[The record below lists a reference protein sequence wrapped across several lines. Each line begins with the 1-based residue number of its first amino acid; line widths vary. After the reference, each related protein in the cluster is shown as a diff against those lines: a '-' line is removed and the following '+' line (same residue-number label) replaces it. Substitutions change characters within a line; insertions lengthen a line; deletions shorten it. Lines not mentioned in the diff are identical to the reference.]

1 MVFEIGNVII
11 ILDDIIQS
19 YTLYILSRGGI
30 YKNGRY
36 KNMKK
41 ALSIV
46 LASAMA
52 VSLTACGGSGKTETT
67 AAAGETAKAEETKA
81 EEKADQAA
89 ASDLDA
95 LDPVTLTLYSPG
107 NENSV
112 PTKTILEY
120 KKLVEEASGGKI
132 TLDAHHSGELGNDA
146 EALQS
151 VRMGTIDIIF
161 AGTSGYTEFYDK
173 AKILD
178 LPFLFET
185 AEDAYE
191 IVNGEIG
198 EKIFADLP
206 SVGLVYLSEGDNGMR
221 QISTTNRPVHTAAD
235 VEGLKL
241 RVPTSQMYLDCW
253 ETLGA
258 NPVALA
264 LNELAIALSNGTAE
278 GQDNATY
285 HLVANATYDDIK
297 YFSFINYMWM
307 GCTMAANTDSW
318 EKLPVEYQEILKEQ
332 AKVAAKYSFDT
343 IAEDNES
350 ATQTLK
356 DAGVEFDEEPDIQ
369 SFKDKLGG
377 KDYYQRYA
385 NESWFDQEILDAIL
399 K

>member
-1 MVFEIGNVII
+1 
-11 ILDDIIQS
+11 
-19 YTLYILSRGGI
+19 
-30 YKNGRY
+30 
-36 KNMKK
+36 MKK
-41 ALSIV
+41 ILSIV
-46 LASAMA
+46 LASTMA
-52 VSLTACGGSGKTETT
+52 LSLAGCGGSGKTETAAATT
-67 AAAGETAKAEETKA
+67 AAAA
-81 EEKADQAA
+81 AA
-89 ASDLDA
+89 ASEKGSDAAEAAASGLDA
-95 LDPVTLTLYSPG
+95 LDPVTLTVYSPG

-151 VRMGTIDIIF
+151 TRMGTIDIIF

-178 LPFLFET
+178 LPFLFDT
-185 AEDAYE
+185 SEDAYE

-206 SVGLVYLSEGDNGMR
+206 STGLIYLSEGDNGMR
-221 QISTTNRPVHTAAD
+221 HISTTNRPVHTAAD

-307 GCTMAANTDSW
+307 GCTMAANADSW
-318 EKLPVEYQEILKEQ
+318 NKLPAEYQAILKEQ
-332 AKVAAKYSFDT
+332 AKAAAKYSFDT
-343 IAEDNES
+343 IAADNEA

-356 DAGVEFDEEPDIQ
+356 EAGVEFDEAPDIQ

-377 KDYYQRYA
+377 KEYYERYA
-385 NESWFDQEILDAIL
+385 NESWFDQDILDAIL
-399 K
+399 GN

>member
-1 MVFEIGNVII
+1 
-11 ILDDIIQS
+11 
-19 YTLYILSRGGI
+19 
-30 YKNGRY
+30 
-36 KNMKK
+36 MKK
-41 ALSIV
+41 QVAL
-46 LASAMA
+46 LAAA
-52 VSLTACGGSGKTETT
+52 ALSLTAFTNVAC
-67 AAAGETAKAEETKA
+67 AE
-81 EEKADQAA
+81 
-89 ASDLDA
+89 DLSS
-95 LDPVTLTLYSPG
+95 LDPVTLTIYSPG

-112 PTKTILEY
+112 PTKTIIEY
-120 KKLVEEASGGKI
+120 ARLVEEASDGQI
-132 TLDAHHSGELGNDA
+132 TLDVHHSGELGNDA

-151 VRMGTIDIIF
+151 ARMGTIDLIF
-161 AGTSGYTEFYDK
+161 AGTSGFTEFYEN

-178 LPFLFET
+178 LPFLFDS
-185 AEDAYE
+185 AEEAYE
-191 IVNGEIG
+191 VVNGEIG

-206 SVGLVYLSEGDNGMR
+206 DAGLVYLSEGDNGMR
-221 QISTTNRPVHTAAD
+221 QISTTNKPVHEAAD

-297 YFSFINYMWM
+297 HFSFINYMWM
-307 GCTMAANTDSW
+307 GCTMAANQDAWNS
-318 EKLPVEYQEILKEQ
+318 LPEEYQAILKEQ
-332 AKVAAKYSFDT
+332 AVAAAKYSFDT
-343 IAEDNES
+343 IAEDNET

-377 KDYYQRYA
+377 EEYYQRYA
-385 NESWFDQEILDAIL
+385 EEAWFNQEILDEIL
-399 K
+399 AH

>member
-1 MVFEIGNVII
+1 M
-11 ILDDIIQS
+11 
-19 YTLYILSRGGI
+19 R
-30 YKNGRY
+30 R
-36 KNMKK
+36 

-52 VSLTACGGSGKTETT
+52 VSLTACGGSGKTET
-67 AAAGETAKAEETKA
+67 AAASSESAKTEESSAEAKSE
-81 EEKADQAA
+81 

-95 LDPVTLTLYSPG
+95 LDPVTLTIYSPG

-151 VRMGTIDIIF
+151 ARMGTIDIIF
-161 AGTSGYTEFYDK
+161 AGTSGFTEFYDK

-191 IVNGEIG
+191 IVNSDIG

-206 SVGLVYLSEGDNGMR
+206 STGLVYLSEGDNGMR

-307 GCTMAANTDSW
+307 GCTMAANADSW
-318 EKLPVEYQEILKEQ
+318 EKLPVEYQDILKEQ

-343 IAEDNES
+343 IAADNET
-350 ATQTLK
+350 ATQVLK

-377 KDYYQRYA
+377 KEYYQRYA

>member
-1 MVFEIGNVII
+1 
-11 ILDDIIQS
+11 
-19 YTLYILSRGGI
+19 
-30 YKNGRY
+30 
-36 KNMKK
+36 MKK
-41 ALSIV
+41 HVALLAAAALSV
-46 LASAMA
+46 
-52 VSLTACGGSGKTETT
+52 TAFSSVAC
-67 AAAGETAKAEETKA
+67 AE
-81 EEKADQAA
+81 
-89 ASDLDA
+89 DLSS
-95 LDPVTLTLYSPG
+95 LDPVTLTIYSPG

-112 PTKTILEY
+112 PTKTIIEY
-120 KKLVEEASGGKI
+120 ASLVEEASGGQI
-132 TLDAHHSGELGNDA
+132 TLDVHHSGELGNDA

-161 AGTSGYTEFYDK
+161 AGTSGFTEFYED

-178 LPFLFET
+178 LPFLFDS
-185 AEDAYE
+185 AEQAYE

-198 EKIFADLP
+198 EEIFANL
-206 SVGLVYLSEGDNGMR
+206 SEVGLVYLSEGDNGMR
-221 QISTTNRPVHTAAD
+221 HISTTNRAIHTADD

-264 LNELAIALSNGTAE
+264 LNELAIALANGTAE

-307 GCTMAANTDSW
+307 GCTMAANQDSW
-318 EKLPVEYQEILKEQ
+318 DKLPEEYQAILKDQ
-332 AKVAAKYSFDT
+332 AVVAAKYSFDT
-343 IAEDNES
+343 IAEDNEV

-356 DAGVEFDEEPDIQ
+356 DAGVEFDENPDIQ

-377 KDYYQRYA
+377 EEYYQRYA
-385 NESWFDQEILDAIL
+385 EESWFNQEILDQIL
-399 K
+399 AY

>member
-1 MVFEIGNVII
+1 
-11 ILDDIIQS
+11 
-19 YTLYILSRGGI
+19 
-30 YKNGRY
+30 
-36 KNMKK
+36 MKK
-41 ALSIV
+41 MLSLALSASMV
-46 LASAMA
+46 L
-52 VSLTACGGSGKTETT
+52 SLAACGGSGKTETT
-67 AAAGETAKAEETKA
+67 AAPAPAATEAASEAASEAGSEAGTE
-81 EEKADQAA
+81 AA
-89 ASDLDA
+89 ASALDA
-95 LDPVTLTLYSPG
+95 LDPVTLTIYSPG

-151 VRMGTIDIIF
+151 ARMGTIDIIF
-161 AGTSGYTEFYDK
+161 AGTSGFTEFYDK

-178 LPFLFET
+178 LPFLFDS
-185 AEDAYE
+185 AEQAYE
-191 IVNGEIG
+191 VVNGEIG

-206 SVGLVYLSEGDNGMR
+206 STGLIYLAEGDNGMR
-221 QISTTNRPVHTAAD
+221 HISTTNRPVHTAAD

-253 ETLGA
+253 EALGA

-307 GCTMAANTDSW
+307 GCTMAANSDSW
-318 EKLPVEYQEILKEQ
+318 DKLPAEYQEILKEQ
-332 AKVAAKYSFDT
+332 AKAAAKYSFDT
-343 IAEDNES
+343 IAEDNQA
-350 ATQTLK
+350 ATETLK
-356 DAGVEFDEEPDIQ
+356 AAGVEFDENPDIQ
-369 SFKDKLGG
+369 SFIDKLGG
-377 KDYYQRYA
+377 NDYYLRYKDEPWY
-385 NESWFDQEILDAIL
+385 NQEILDEIL
-399 K
+399 AK

>member
-1 MVFEIGNVII
+1 
-11 ILDDIIQS
+11 
-19 YTLYILSRGGI
+19 
-30 YKNGRY
+30 
-36 KNMKK
+36 MKK
-41 ALSIV
+41 TLSVV
-46 LASAMA
+46 LAASMA
-52 VSLTACGGSGKTETT
+52 LTMAACGGSDKPADTTTAATTTAAETT
-67 AAAGETAKAEETKA
+67 AAA
-81 EEKADQAA
+81 ADAGGSEAA
-89 ASDLDA
+89 AETQESQDAAAAGLDA
-95 LDPVTLTLYSPG
+95 LEPVTLTVYSPG

-151 VRMGTIDIIF
+151 LRMGTIDIIF
-161 AGTSGYTEFYDK
+161 AGTSGFTEFYDK

-178 LPFLFET
+178 LPFLFDT

-198 EKIFADLP
+198 EKIFSGLGD
-206 SVGLVYLSEGDNGMR
+206 VGLVYLSEGDNGMR
-221 QISTTNRPVHTAAD
+221 HISTTNRPIHEAKD

-297 YFSFINYMWM
+297 HFSFINYMWM
-307 GCTMAANTDSW
+307 GCTMAANKESW
-318 EKLPVEYQEILKEQ
+318 DKLPAEYQQILKEQ
-332 AKVAAKYSFDT
+332 AKTAAKYSFDT
-343 IAEDNES
+343 IASDNET

-356 DAGVEFDEEPDIQ
+356 DAGVEFDENPDIQ
-369 SFKDKLGG
+369 SFKDKLGIP
-377 KDYYQRYA
+377 DYYKRY
-385 NESWFDQEILDAIL
+385 ESEPWYDQEILDAIM

>member
-1 MVFEIGNVII
+1 
-11 ILDDIIQS
+11 
-19 YTLYILSRGGI
+19 
-30 YKNGRY
+30 
-36 KNMKK
+36 MKK
-41 ALSIV
+41 HVALLAAAALSV
-46 LASAMA
+46 
-52 VSLTACGGSGKTETT
+52 TAFSSVAC
-67 AAAGETAKAEETKA
+67 AE
-81 EEKADQAA
+81 
-89 ASDLDA
+89 DLSS
-95 LDPVTLTLYSPG
+95 LDPVTLTIYSPG

-112 PTKTILEY
+112 PTKTIIEY
-120 KKLVEEASGGKI
+120 ASLVEEASGGQI
-132 TLDAHHSGELGNDA
+132 TLDVHHSGELGNDA

-161 AGTSGYTEFYDK
+161 AGTSGFTEFYED

-178 LPFLFET
+178 LPFLFDS
-185 AEDAYE
+185 AEQAYE

-198 EKIFADLP
+198 EEIFANL
-206 SVGLVYLSEGDNGMR
+206 SEVGLVYLSEGDNGMR
-221 QISTTNRPVHTAAD
+221 HISTTNRAIHTADD

-307 GCTMAANTDSW
+307 GCTMAANQDSW
-318 EKLPVEYQEILKEQ
+318 NKLPEEYQAILKEQ
-332 AKVAAKYSFDT
+332 AVAAAKYSFDT
-343 IAEDNES
+343 IAADNEV

-356 DAGVEFDEEPDIQ
+356 DAGVEFDENPDIQ

-377 KDYYQRYA
+377 EDYYQRYA
-385 NESWFDQEILDAIL
+385 EESWFNQEILDKIL
-399 K
+399 AY

>member
-1 MVFEIGNVII
+1 M
-11 ILDDIIQS
+11 
-19 YTLYILSRGGI
+19 R
-30 YKNGRY
+30 R
-36 KNMKK
+36 

-52 VSLTACGGSGKTETT
+52 VSLTACGGSGKTET
-67 AAAGETAKAEETKA
+67 AAASSESAKTEESS
-81 EEKADQAA
+81 AA
-89 ASDLDA
+89 AKSEASDLDA

-151 VRMGTIDIIF
+151 ARMGTIDIIF
-161 AGTSGYTEFYDK
+161 AGTSGFTEFYDK

-191 IVNGEIG
+191 IVNSDIG

-206 SVGLVYLSEGDNGMR
+206 STGLVYLSEGDNGMR

-307 GCTMAANTDSW
+307 GCTMAANADSW
-318 EKLPVEYQEILKEQ
+318 EKLPAEYQDILKEQ

-343 IAEDNES
+343 IAADNET
-350 ATQTLK
+350 ATQVLK

-377 KDYYQRYA
+377 KEYYQRYA

>member
-1 MVFEIGNVII
+1 
-11 ILDDIIQS
+11 
-19 YTLYILSRGGI
+19 
-30 YKNGRY
+30 
-36 KNMKK
+36 MKK
-41 ALSIV
+41 HVALLAAAALSV
-46 LASAMA
+46 
-52 VSLTACGGSGKTETT
+52 TAFSSVAC
-67 AAAGETAKAEETKA
+67 AE
-81 EEKADQAA
+81 
-89 ASDLDA
+89 DLSS
-95 LDPVTLTLYSPG
+95 LDPVTLTIYSPG

-112 PTKTILEY
+112 PTKTIIEY
-120 KKLVEEASGGKI
+120 ASLVEEASGGQI
-132 TLDAHHSGELGNDA
+132 TLDVHHSGELGNDA

-161 AGTSGYTEFYDK
+161 AGTSGFTEFYED

-178 LPFLFET
+178 LPFLFDS
-185 AEDAYE
+185 AEQAYE

-198 EKIFADLP
+198 EEIFANL
-206 SVGLVYLSEGDNGMR
+206 SEVGLVYLSEGDNGMR
-221 QISTTNRPVHTAAD
+221 HISTTNRAIHTADD

-307 GCTMAANTDSW
+307 GCTMAANQDSW
-318 EKLPVEYQEILKEQ
+318 NKLPEEYQAILKEQ
-332 AKVAAKYSFDT
+332 AVAAAKYSFDT
-343 IAEDNES
+343 IAADNEV

-356 DAGVEFDEEPDIQ
+356 DAGVEFDENPDIQ

-377 KDYYQRYA
+377 EEYYQRYA
-385 NESWFDQEILDAIL
+385 EESWFNQEILDKIL
-399 K
+399 AY

>member
-1 MVFEIGNVII
+1 
-11 ILDDIIQS
+11 
-19 YTLYILSRGGI
+19 
-30 YKNGRY
+30 
-36 KNMKK
+36 MKK
-41 ALSIV
+41 MLSLALSASMV
-46 LASAMA
+46 L
-52 VSLTACGGSGKTETT
+52 SLAACGGSGKTETT
-67 AAAGETAKAEETKA
+67 AAPAPAATEAASEAATEAGSEAASEAGTE
-81 EEKADQAA
+81 AA
-89 ASDLDA
+89 ASALDA
-95 LDPVTLTLYSPG
+95 LDPITLTIYSPG
-107 NENSV
+107 NENSG

-151 VRMGTIDIIF
+151 ARMGTIDIIF
-161 AGTSGYTEFYDK
+161 AGTSGFTEFYDK

-178 LPFLFET
+178 LPFLFDS
-185 AEDAYE
+185 AEQAYE
-191 IVNGEIG
+191 VVNGEIG

-206 SVGLVYLSEGDNGMR
+206 STGLIYLAEGDNGMR
-221 QISTTNRPVHTAAD
+221 HISTTNRPVHTAAD

-253 ETLGA
+253 EALGA

-307 GCTMAANTDSW
+307 GCTMAVNSDSFD
-318 EKLPVEYQEILKEQ
+318 KLPAEYQKILKEQ
-332 AKVAAKYSFDT
+332 AKAAAKYSFDT
-343 IAEDNES
+343 IASDNET
-350 ATQTLK
+350 ATKTLK
-356 DAGVEFDEEPDIQ
+356 EAGVEFDENPDIQ

-377 KDYYQRYA
+377 EEYYARYA
-385 NESWFDQEILDAIL
+385 NEPWFNQEILDEIL
-399 K
+399 AK